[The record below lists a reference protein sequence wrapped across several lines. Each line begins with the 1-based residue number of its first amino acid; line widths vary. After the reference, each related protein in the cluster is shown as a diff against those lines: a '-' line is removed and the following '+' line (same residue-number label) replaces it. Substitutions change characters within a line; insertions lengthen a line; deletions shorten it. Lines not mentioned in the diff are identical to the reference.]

1 MRKLL
6 WFTIGFSVAAAV
18 GAYLVSGFWLLI
30 LTLCACAAFFGLF
43 IFKNKVPA
51 LIFVILTGFM
61 VGALYFCGYEHI
73 MLRQAK
79 VYDGVTIPIEVEAAD
94 FSFETGYGSGVDGKT
109 TLNGRTYRVRLY
121 FRANYTVEPGDTLR
135 LNARLRYTPSG
146 GLQVSTYHKA
156 EGIFLLAYGEGEPA
170 VVKSDANNMR
180 FFAAYMRRWICN
192 RIMQIFPED
201 AAPFAKA
208 LLLGDDSDISFR
220 DNIAFQRSGIRHIIA
235 VSGLHI
241 SILFSVIYYVTARRR
256 RLVLLIGLPVLLL
269 FAAVASFTPSIVRA
283 CVMQLL
289 LIISMNIDRQYD
301 PWTSLATA
309 CMAMLLANPLV
320 ITSVSLQLSAGCMI
334 GIFLFSGRI
343 RDYLSSKLKCKKP
356 KSLLGKTIRWFNGSV
371 SVSVSALIVTMPLC
385 ALYFGMVSAISV
397 VTNLLVLWI
406 ISYVFCGI
414 ILACL
419 LSIIWLPLGN
429 AMAWIVS
436 WFIRY
441 VLYVARGLSSV
452 PIGAVYTDSPFALLW
467 IAITIIL
474 IVIFAV
480 CKKKSSFLL
489 PTIVT
494 TTYILSLAVSWAL
507 PRIGDVQ
514 VTVLDVGQGQCVLLQ
529 SKNDA
534 YMIDCGGSDP
544 KQAASAALNA
554 LGAQGIYQLDGLIL
568 THYDEDHCNGVNYL
582 LEAFPVKQLYL
593 SDTQP
598 DSLTRQQLQRSG
610 VPITWVT
617 ENRRVQLPT
626 GVLDFYPALSGT
638 SGNES
643 SMCIL
648 FQGENC
654 DILITGDRDISGEH
668 MLLQQAK
675 IPQVEFLI
683 AGHHGAATSTGDEL
697 LSCCAGAVV
706 AISVGENNIH
716 MHPNTETLERI
727 KAARC
732 TIRRTDLEGTII
744 FRR

>member
-6 WFTIGFSVAAAV
+6 WFTIGFSVASAV

-51 LIFVILTGFM
+51 LVFVILTGFM

-79 VYDGVTIPIEVEAAD
+79 AYDGVTIPVEVEAAD

-121 FRANYTVEPGDTLR
+121 FQANYTVEPGDALR

-170 VVKSDANNMR
+170 VVKQDENHIR
-180 FFAAYMRRWICN
+180 FFAAHMRRWICN

-208 LLLGDDSDISFR
+208 LLLGDDSDVSFR

-269 FAAVASFTPSIVRA
+269 FAAVTGFTPSIIRA

-289 LIISMNIDRQYD
+289 LIISINIDRQYD
-301 PWTSLATA
+301 PWTALATA
-309 CMAMLLANPLV
+309 CMVMLLANPLV

-334 GIFLFSGRI
+334 GIFLFFGRI
-343 RDYLSSKLKCKKP
+343 RDYLSSKIKCKKP

-371 SVSVSALIVTMPLC
+371 SVSVSAMIVTMPLC
-385 ALYFGMVSAISV
+385 ALYFGMVSVISI

-419 LSIIWLPLGN
+419 LSMIWMPLGN
-429 AMAWIVS
+429 AVAWTVS
-436 WFIRY
+436 WLIRY
-441 VLYVARGLSSV
+441 VLCASRILSFV
-452 PIGAVYTDSPFALLW
+452 PMGAAYTDSPFTLLW

-480 CKKKSSFLL
+480 YKKKSSFLL

-494 TTYILSLAVSWAL
+494 TIYILSLAASWAL
-507 PRIGDVQ
+507 PRVGDVQ
-514 VTVLDVGQGQCVLLQ
+514 MTVLDVGQGQCVLLQ

-544 KQAASAALNA
+544 EQTASAALNA

-582 LEAFPVKQLYL
+582 LEVFPIKQLYL
-593 SDTQP
+593 PDTQP

-617 ENRRVQLPT
+617 ENRRMQLAT
-626 GVLDFYPALSGT
+626 GVLDFYPAISGT

-668 MLLQQAK
+668 TLLQQAQ
-675 IPQVEFLI
+675 IPQVEFLV

-697 LSCCAGAVV
+697 LSCCTGAVV
-706 AISVGENNIH
+706 AISVGENNVH
-716 MHPNTETLERI
+716 MHPHPETLERI
-727 KAARC
+727 KAAGC
-732 TIRRTDLEGTII
+732 VIRRTDLEGTII